1 MDRLFRKDGMI
12 SVFLILVLASMIG
25 AMLMFVGAAINQAEQ
40 VLCKEYIHLAGRS
53 LLSEYHIPLKER
65 YNLFATDLNLHQQ
78 ESTMTFYLTENFR
91 KQYTLSLNLDS
102 LKMSLHEFSLGN
114 IDVLEHQIL
123 EATTYP
129 PSHNIKE
136 TTGAFRPLPLETTG
150 WGILPSKGH
159 SGYSLNL
166 TQLKEYFRG
175 EATNPLN
182 GSALFRL
189 CYIQK
194 YFNHNKRTTFIPNS
208 HFQNEAEYLLYGLPS
223 DDENLRRFQR
233 DFTALRT
240 LLNLA
245 HIKSDP
251 QKMKT
256 LSVAASILTP
266 GPKAVVTQLALAGIW
281 AGFEA
286 NNDWKLLV
294 NGEGVEP
301 MKGEEHWALSF
312 DAISK
317 NREAG
322 NYVSP
327 KKESSVGY
335 EKYLNGF
342 LLLQYRETQLLR
354 ILDLIQ
360 INLCCITKAHFLVQ
374 ECYTGFS
381 YEITINGVEYV
392 GTEIY

>member
-1 MDRLFRKDGMI
+1 MI
-12 SVFLILVLASMIG
+12 SVFLILAFASMIG

-40 VLCKEYIHLAGRS
+40 ALCKEYIHLAGRS
-53 LLSEYHIPLKER
+53 LLSEYHISLKER
-65 YNLFATDLNLHQQ
+65 YSLFATDLDLHQQ
-78 ESTMTFYLTENFR
+78 EHALTFYLTENFR
-91 KQYTLSLNLDS
+91 KQHTLPLNLDA
-102 LKMSLHEFSLGN
+102 LEMSLHEFSLGN
-114 IDVLEHQIL
+114 IDVLEHQIS
-123 EATTYP
+123 EAAAYP
-129 PSHNIKE
+129 PTYNRRE
-136 TTGAFRPLPLETTG
+136 TTENFQALPLETTG

-166 TQLKEYFRG
+166 TQLKEYFMG
-175 EATNPLN
+175 DATNPLN

-189 CYIQK
+189 HYIQK
-194 YFNHNKRTTFIPNS
+194 YFNHNRRTTWIPNS
-208 HFQNEAEYLLYGLPS
+208 HFQNEAEYILYGLPS
-223 DDENLRRFQR
+223 DDGNLRRFQR

-251 QKMKT
+251 KKMKT

-266 GPKAVVTQLALAGIW
+266 GPKAIVTQLALAGIW

-294 NGEGVEP
+294 DGKGVEP

-312 DAISK
+312 DSIST

-327 KKESSVGY
+327 RKESPVGY
-335 EKYLNGF
+335 EKYLNVF
-342 LLLQYRETQLLR
+342 LLLQNREIQLLR
-354 ILDLIQ
+354 ILDIIQ
-360 INLCCITKAHFLVQ
+360 INLCCITKSHFLIQ

-392 GTEIY
+392 GTETY